1 MLAFVCWFAQ
11 LCFLNGSGQPGSPTT
26 LPLQYV
32 DVTTEGLYLMVFPGR
47 PSVEPPHWRRSP
59 SGKLVQLGQQQLVMP
74 PAARA
79 NSTYSVAFG
88 AADTDPATLRQRG
101 PADAVRIDHR
111 LDAYFQSN
119 GAIVY
124 TRLITLQ
131 ELAPAAVQ
139 CQQTLW
145 RDKAGNMGCF
155 RSFYYRHMVIT
166 AAVLATAQTFNQT
179 EAEKFLRS
187 FKPL

>member
-1 MLAFVCWFAQ
+1 MLLFVCWLAQ
-11 LCFLNGSGQPGSPTT
+11 LCLLNGDGQPGSPTT
-26 LPLQYV
+26 SPLQYV

-47 PSVEPPHWRRSP
+47 PTIEPPHWRRAS
-59 SGKLVQLGQQQLVMP
+59 SGKLVHMGQQHLELP
-74 PAARA
+74 PTART
-79 NSTYSVAFG
+79 NSTYSVTFG
-88 AADTDPATLRQRG
+88 PADTAPAALRQRG
-101 PADAVRIDHR
+101 PADAARLDHQ
-111 LDAYFQSN
+111 LDAYFQRD

-124 TRLITLQ
+124 TRLLTPQ
-131 ELAPAAVQ
+131 ELAPAPVQ
-139 CQQTLW
+139 CQETLW

-166 AAVLATAQTFNQT
+166 AAVLATARTFNQV